1 MTVIPTRRNP
11 IINGI
16 LFLITRKAYDIRH
29 KPGKAQ
35 SQLEKIDFAPI
46 ITAFMVVLSRS
57 QSRASCL
64 STARIA
70 SHQWMTWERLL
81 AWNLGPAKHSFRG
94 LISRSQLKMLEW
106 FERLSNTQVAT
117 AEVSC
122 LIKKGLCT
130 VIRPASNPFRL
141 LKIL

>member
-1 MTVIPTRRNP
+1 MRIILTRRNP

-16 LFLITRKAYDIRH
+16 LFFNNAKRIGFPAKARKGP
-29 KPGKAQ
+29 K
-35 SQLEKIDFAPI
+35 SVEKFDFDLI